1 MGKREL
7 RAAIKRL
14 LKNTDLTWE
23 ETQAIL
29 AALAGLH
36 GELRRLL
43 LESGLYRPAEI
54 GRLLANLEAITT
66 DYARQIVVANQAAT
80 LRAWQR
86 GISGFDDL
94 VGAAELTWSPGL
106 TGLESEL
113 VRQFLTTSRIVS
125 VTEEM
130 RAAIRGQIVSGVM
143 MESTPFEVMSAIT
156 NILGIRDL
164 RGFREIGT
172 TGISAKAEAI
182 MRTELLTVQ
191 SAASWT
197 GMADAKNRFPDLE
210 QVWLATGDNRTR
222 WEHII
227 AHGQRVTVGEP
238 FIVGG
243 EKARFPRDPSLSP
256 GNRINCRCDAIPF
269 RAEWGEQDDLI
280 GPLSKQI
287 EEERKRREEE
297 RRKQKQESIQ
307 SILYRSH
314 RWTRVDADR
323 I

>member
-29 AALAGLH
+29 GGLAG
-36 GELRRLL
+36 GGGRRV
-43 LESGLYRPAEI
+43 PPFP
-54 GRLLANLEAITT
+54 T
-66 DYARQIVVANQAAT
+66 
-80 LRAWQR
+80 
-86 GISGFDDL
+86 
-94 VGAAELTWSPGL
+94 P
-106 TGLESEL
+106 
-113 VRQFLTTSRIVS
+113 SRIVS

-130 RAAIRGQIVSGVM
+130 SAAIRGQIVSGVM
-143 MESTPFEVMSAIT
+143 MESTPFEVMSVIT

-197 GMADAKNRFPDLE
+197 KMADAKNRFPDLE
-210 QVWLATGDNRTR
+210 QVWLATYHNRTR

-227 AHGQRVTVGEP
+227 AHGQRVKEGEP
-238 FIVGG
+238 FIMGGG
-243 EKARFPRDPSLSP
+243 EGRFPRDPSL
-256 GNRINCRCDAIPF
+256 
-269 RAEWGEQDDLI
+269 
-280 GPLSKQI
+280 
-287 EEERKRREEE
+287 
-297 RRKQKQESIQ
+297 
-307 SILYRSH
+307 
-314 RWTRVDADR
+314 
-323 I
+323 